1 MRRARPTRAKPPAIS
16 EAAFR
21 RQVVELAHLYGWLV
35 YYVPDSRRVT
45 SAGYPDLT
53 LTKYKGGN
61 KRVIFAELKTDAG
74 RVRPEQAVWV
84 SALNAAGQTAVLWR
98 PRDID
103 AIVRELQG

>member
-1 MRRARPTRAKPPAIS
+1 MRLTKPRRPALS

-21 RQVVELAHLYGWLV
+21 KQVTDLATLCGWLV

-53 LTKYKGGN
+53 LVKYKGGN

-84 SALNAAGQTAVLWR
+84 SALNAAGQTAVIWR
-98 PRDID
+98 PKLWD
-103 AIVRELQG
+103 AIKRELEG